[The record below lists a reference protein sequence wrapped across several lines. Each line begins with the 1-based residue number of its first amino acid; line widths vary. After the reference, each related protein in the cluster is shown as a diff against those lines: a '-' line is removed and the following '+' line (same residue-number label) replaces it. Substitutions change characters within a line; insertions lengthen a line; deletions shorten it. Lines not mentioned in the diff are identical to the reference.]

1 MKRYD
6 YIYIHISHFKNLT
19 SEELEE
25 INGLEFQ
32 TKDLDREFLEYEVRE
47 DGELYYEDYHYEL
60 MDCDGLFAKKLERV
74 MDGIKKSDFTGMIV
88 FYGKPYEIFYT
99 FKARITKGKLNYI
112 RLVSKK

>member
-19 SEELEE
+19 PEELVE

>member
-1 MKRYD
+1 MRRYD

-19 SEELEE
+19 PEELEE

-47 DGELYYEDYHYEL
+47 DGELYYEDYHYDL
-60 MDCDGLFAKKLERV
+60 IDCDGLFAKKLERV
-74 MDGIKKSDFTGMIV
+74 MDGIKKSDFTGIIV

>member
-1 MKRYD
+1 MSRYD
-6 YIYIHISHFKNLT
+6 YIYIHISHFKNLSEDT
-19 SEELEE
+19 LEEL
-25 INGLEFQ
+25 NGLEFQ

-60 MDCDGLFAKKLERV
+60 VECDGILAKKLERV
-74 MDGIKKSDFTGMIV
+74 LDGIKKSNFTGIIV

-99 FKARITKGKLNYI
+99 FKAKITNGKLNYV

>member
-1 MKRYD
+1 MSRYD
-6 YIYIHISHFKNLT
+6 YIYIHISHFNRL
-19 SEELEE
+19 SEQELDD

-32 TKDLDREFLEYEVRE
+32 TKDLDREFLEFEVRE
-47 DGELYYEDYHYEL
+47 DGMLYYEDYHYEL
-60 MDCDGLFAKKLERV
+60 VDCDGLLAKKLERV

-99 FKARITKGKLNYI
+99 FKAKITNGKLNYI